1 MARKALDVAKYVIHK
16 CYCDGNAISNLQ
28 LQKILYY
35 LQGYYCAK
43 FKKPLFDDRI
53 EPWKLGPVVP
63 NVYYI
68 YNKYVADNI
77 YESYP
82 DIEDILCFSDNE
94 KKVIDETI
102 DCKSKL
108 SAWQLVDATH
118 KETPWEKARE
128 NKDFYID
135 IAVIQEYFDGRR

>member
-1 MARKALDVAKYVIHK
+1 MERNTSAHAAERRLAAACAL
-16 CYCDGNAISNLQ
+16 CPE
-28 LQKILYY
+28 
-35 LQGYYCAK
+35 
-43 FKKPLFDDRI
+43 F
-53 EPWKLGPVVP
+53 
-63 NVYYI
+63 
-68 YNKYVADNI
+68 
-77 YESYP
+77 P
-82 DIEDILCFSDNE
+82 DTAGGILCFSDNE